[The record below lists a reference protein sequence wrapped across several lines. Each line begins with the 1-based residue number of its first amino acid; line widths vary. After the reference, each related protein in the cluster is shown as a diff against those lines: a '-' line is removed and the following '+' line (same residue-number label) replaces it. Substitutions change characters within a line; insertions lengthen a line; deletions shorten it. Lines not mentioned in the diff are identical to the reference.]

1 MFSNIFW
8 IALAIPAAILIGG
21 FIIWAIRQPATKPNL
36 ATRLNETEAQILEEY
51 GDGIP
56 NDEEHKLVEDE
67 QGRERKLEETTGE
80 KERD

>member
-8 IALAIPAAILIGG
+8 VAMAIPAAILIGG
-21 FIIWAIRQPATKPNL
+21 FVIWAISKPATKPNL
-36 ATRLNETEAQILEEY
+36 AIRWNETEAQILEEY

-56 NDEEHKLVEDE
+56 NSQEHKLFEDD
-67 QGRERKLEETTGE
+67 QRRVRPLEETTGE

>member
-8 IALAIPAAILIGG
+8 IAMAIPALILIGG
-21 FIIWAIRQPATKPNL
+21 FIIWAMRKPVTKPNL

-56 NDEEHKLVEDE
+56 NRKEHKLVEDAE
-67 QGRERKLEETTGE
+67 GRIRSLEETTGE